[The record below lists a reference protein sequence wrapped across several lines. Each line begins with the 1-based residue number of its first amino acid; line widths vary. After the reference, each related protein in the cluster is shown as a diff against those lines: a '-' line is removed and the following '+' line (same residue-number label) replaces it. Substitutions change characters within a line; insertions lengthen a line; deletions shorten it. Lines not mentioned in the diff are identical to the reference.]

1 MYNPNKIKTKMN
13 IIQKIQKLVMSAESF
28 DFASYVLKD
37 GTMIECDTEELEVGS
52 IISIVKDGSKELAP
66 AGEHTLEDGRT
77 IVLDDAAKVTE
88 IKESDAPTAEEVEA
102 KEEKMAMEVDLELVQ
117 AVSDM
122 LKAKVTTL
130 ADEDASSLANEIV
143 YAITAYD
150 EAKDLVEGDEDSV
163 ENGIVTNTTTAGYS
177 EERFNALTEVVLEMA
192 KKNEELEVKLSK
204 VPTGKAISEMEFKS
218 DDSAADSMLE
228 ARIAAIKNLN
238 K

>member
-1 MYNPNKIKTKMN
+1 MN

-52 IISIVKDGSKELAP
+52 IISIVKEDSKELAP

-218 DDSAADSMLE
+218 DDSATDSMLE

>member
-52 IISIVKDGSKELAP
+52 IISIVKEDSKELAP

-150 EAKDLVEGDEDSV
+150 EAKDMVDGEEDSV

-177 EERFNALTEVVLEMA
+177 AEFAALSEIVLEMA
-192 KKNEELEVKLSK
+192 KKQEEMSTKLSK
-204 VPTGKAISEMEFKS
+204 VPTGKAISEMEFGTE
-218 DDSAADSMLE
+218 DSATDSMLE

>member
-1 MYNPNKIKTKMN
+1 MN

-52 IISIVKDGSKELAP
+52 IISIVKEDSKELAP

>member
-1 MYNPNKIKTKMN
+1 LDKVIVPNSEIHSKCKEYWSNFLEEREWTYEN
-13 IIQKIQKLVMSAESF
+13 IFGEVDKQYAEFKRSAQKEVNYLVKEFECRKAADSYAR
-28 DFASYVLKD
+28 AS
-37 GTMIECDTEELEVGS
+37 T
-52 IISIVKDGSKELAP
+52 A
-66 AGEHTLEDGRT
+66 RT
-77 IVLDDAAKVTE
+77 GVLDCSKLHTYKYNED
-88 IKESDAPTAEEVEA
+88 IFR
-102 KEEKMAMEVDLELVQ
+102 
-117 AVSDM
+117 
-122 LKAKVTTL
+122 KVTTL

>member
-1 MYNPNKIKTKMN
+1 MN

-52 IISIVKDGSKELAP
+52 IISIVKEDSKELAP

-218 DDSAADSMLE
+218 DDSSTDSMLE

>member
-52 IISIVKDGSKELAP
+52 IISIVKEDSKELAP

-88 IKESDAPTAEEVEA
+88 IKESDAPTADAVEA

-218 DDSAADSMLE
+218 DDSSTDSMLE